1 MIVRSFISARLPEDT
16 VLQHE
21 VWAVNRKIHILKS
34 RYRYSYILSNAF
46 KSISCF
52 LLWNINNRLAAPG
65 TEVWYSANDVL
76 RATAF
81 LIHNLNI

>member
-1 MIVRSFISARLPEDT
+1 MIVRSFISARLPGDT

-21 VWAVNRKIHILKS
+21 VCAVNRKIHILKS

-46 KSISCF
+46 ISISCF
-52 LLWNINNRLAAPG
+52 LLWNINNRPAAPG
-65 TEVWYSANDVL
+65 TEVWYSANDAL